1 MNTEK
6 NGGGVGEFLESW
18 SPLVSKLVSYL
29 FMKRSGE
36 RRIPEMRDGKKI
48 FRRMRRIV
56 MEIRNTSV
64 RGFLAQ
70 FKRLSPPCPVA
81 RAISLSLSFSNRRI
95 LFSLFSRLSLK
106 TILFLRFFSPL
117 FFCLPVG
124 IVEFISLRSSESAT
138 GTEGGGE
145 ETGGKLSIFRLEE
158 RDRRC
163 SVNIEKTKS
172 LVLYRKFYWNP
183 KIVGIKLGAYASGVF
198 IFRIKI
204 HVWAG
209 SVQFCLIRGGIIIPR
224 GVLIV

>member
-1 MNTEK
+1 MNTGGKK

-56 MEIRNTSV
+56 MEIRYTSV

-81 RAISLSLSFSNRRI
+81 RAISLSLSLESPCP
-95 LFSLFSRLSLK
+95 
-106 TILFLRFFSPL
+106 FFFVFASFVKNNFISPL
-117 FFCLPVG
+117 FFFFCLPVG

-138 GTEGGGE
+138 GTGRGGE

>member
-1 MNTEK
+1 MKISKTPFSQEQEKLVAERERGERLNTGGKK

-56 MEIRNTSV
+56 MEIRYTSV

-81 RAISLSLSFSNRRI
+81 RAISLSLSRRV

-138 GTEGGGE
+138 GTEGGGKKRK
-145 ETGGKLSIFRLEE
+145 GNCRFSGQRSGIGDVRSILKKRNRSFY
-158 RDRRC
+158 
-163 SVNIEKTKS
+163 IENSIGIQRQWGLNWARMHLGS
-172 LVLYRKFYWNP
+172 LF
-183 KIVGIKLGAYASGVF
+183 F
-198 IFRIKI
+198 E
-204 HVWAG
+204 
-209 SVQFCLIRGGIIIPR
+209 
-224 GVLIV
+224 

>member
-1 MNTEK
+1 MEK
-6 NGGGVGEFLESW
+6 RFFVECVASLWKSVTRVFADFSPNLNASP
-18 SPLVSKLVSYL
+18 PLVQS
-29 FMKRSGE
+29 F
-36 RRIPEMRDGKKI
+36 
-48 FRRMRRIV
+48 
-56 MEIRNTSV
+56 V
-64 RGFLAQ
+64 RFL
-70 FKRLSPPCPVA
+70 
-81 RAISLSLSFSNRRI
+81 SLSLSNRRV

-138 GTEGGGE
+138 GTGRGGE

>member
-1 MNTEK
+1 MNTGGKK

-56 MEIRNTSV
+56 MEIRYTDV

-106 TILFLRFFSPL
+106 TILFLRFFSFFVCPSVSSSL
-117 FFCLPVG
+117 FHYVRANPRQ
-124 IVEFISLRSSESAT
+124 ERR
-138 GTEGGGE
+138 EGGKKREGNCR
-145 ETGGKLSIFRLEE
+145 F
-158 RDRRC
+158 
-163 SVNIEKTKS
+163 
-172 LVLYRKFYWNP
+172 
-183 KIVGIKLGAYASGVF
+183 SG
-198 IFRIKI
+198 
-204 HVWAG
+204 
-209 SVQFCLIRGGIIIPR
+209 
-224 GVLIV
+224 

>member
-1 MNTEK
+1 MKISKTPFSQEQEKLVAERERGERLNTGGKK

-81 RAISLSLSFSNRRI
+81 RAISLSLSLESPCP
-95 LFSLFSRLSLK
+95 
-106 TILFLRFFSPL
+106 FFFVFASFVKNNFISPL
-117 FFCLPVG
+117 FFFFCLPVG

-138 GTEGGGE
+138 GTGRGGGKKRE
-145 ETGGKLSIFRLEE
+145 GNCRFSGQRSGIGDVRSILKKRNRSFY
-158 RDRRC
+158 
-163 SVNIEKTKS
+163 IENSIGIQRQWGLNWARMHLGS
-172 LVLYRKFYWNP
+172 LF
-183 KIVGIKLGAYASGVF
+183 F
-198 IFRIKI
+198 E
-204 HVWAG
+204 
-209 SVQFCLIRGGIIIPR
+209 
-224 GVLIV
+224 

>member
-1 MNTEK
+1 MNTGGKK

-56 MEIRNTSV
+56 MEIRYTDV

-81 RAISLSLSFSNRRI
+81 RAISLSLSRRV

-106 TILFLRFFSPL
+106 TILFLRFFSFFVCPSVSSSL
-117 FFCLPVG
+117 FHYVRANPRQ
-124 IVEFISLRSSESAT
+124 ERR
-138 GTEGGGE
+138 EGGKKREGNCR
-145 ETGGKLSIFRLEE
+145 F
-158 RDRRC
+158 
-163 SVNIEKTKS
+163 
-172 LVLYRKFYWNP
+172 
-183 KIVGIKLGAYASGVF
+183 SG
-198 IFRIKI
+198 
-204 HVWAG
+204 
-209 SVQFCLIRGGIIIPR
+209 
-224 GVLIV
+224 

>member
-1 MNTEK
+1 MNFWNLGLRLFPNLFLIYSWNARASVVSPRCAMEK
-6 NGGGVGEFLESW
+6 RFFVECVASLWKSVTRVFADFSPNLNASP
-18 SPLVSKLVSYL
+18 PLVQSLV
-29 FMKRSGE
+29 R
-36 RRIPEMRDGKKI
+36 
-48 FRRMRRIV
+48 
-56 MEIRNTSV
+56 
-64 RGFLAQ
+64 FL
-70 FKRLSPPCPVA
+70 
-81 RAISLSLSFSNRRI
+81 SLSLSNRRV

-106 TILFLRFFSPL
+106 TILFLRFFSFFVCPSVSSSL
-117 FFCLPVG
+117 FHYVRANPRQERG
-124 IVEFISLRSSESAT
+124 
-138 GTEGGGE
+138 GGGE

>member
-1 MNTEK
+1 MKISKTPFSQEQEKLVAERERGERLNTGGKK

-81 RAISLSLSFSNRRI
+81 RAISLSLSLESPCP
-95 LFSLFSRLSLK
+95 
-106 TILFLRFFSPL
+106 FFFVFASFVKNNFISPL
-117 FFCLPVG
+117 FFFFCLPVG

-138 GTEGGGE
+138 GTEGGGKKRK
-145 ETGGKLSIFRLEE
+145 GNCRFSGQRSGIGDVRSILKKRNRSFY
-158 RDRRC
+158 
-163 SVNIEKTKS
+163 IENSIGIQRQWGLNWARMHLGS
-172 LVLYRKFYWNP
+172 LF
-183 KIVGIKLGAYASGVF
+183 F
-198 IFRIKI
+198 E
-204 HVWAG
+204 
-209 SVQFCLIRGGIIIPR
+209 
-224 GVLIV
+224 

>member
-1 MNTEK
+1 MEK
-6 NGGGVGEFLESW
+6 RFFVECVASLWKSVTRVFADFSPNLNASP
-18 SPLVSKLVSYL
+18 PLVQS
-29 FMKRSGE
+29 F
-36 RRIPEMRDGKKI
+36 
-48 FRRMRRIV
+48 
-56 MEIRNTSV
+56 V
-64 RGFLAQ
+64 RFL
-70 FKRLSPPCPVA
+70 
-81 RAISLSLSFSNRRI
+81 SLSLESPCPFFFVFASFVKNNFI
-95 LFSLFSRLSLK
+95 
-106 TILFLRFFSPL
+106 SPL
-117 FFCLPVG
+117 FFPSLFLFARRYRRVY
-124 IVEFISLRSSESAT
+124 FITFERIRDRN
-138 GTEGGGE
+138 GGRGE
-145 ETGGKLSIFRLEE
+145 ETEGKLSIFRLEE